1 MMMGPDPM
9 IKIFLMSF
17 RFGISPLQILST
29 RRSG

>member
-1 MMMGPDPM
+1 M